1 MIFDNVLEMAKS
13 VSHFTIAGECNVSVR
28 DGALSISGGMNSPW
42 KVNMNNLKRFV
53 ESIDG

>member
-13 VSHFTIAGECNVSVR
+13 VSHFTIAGEGNLSVR

-42 KVNMNNLKRFV
+42 KVNMDSLKKFV
-53 ESIDG
+53 ESVDV